1 MTYCDIYEKYFN
13 EIRHKVTKFIEI
25 GVKDGASLRMWK
37 EYFPNAM
44 IYGVD
49 IDPRYKMYEEEDR
62 IKIFIGN
69 QKDTTFLQQIKAT
82 IGEYDILL
90 DDGSHI
96 TEHQIVTFDVL
107 YGIVK
112 KMDFI

>member
-13 EIRHKVTKFIEI
+13 ERRHKVTKFII

-49 IDPRYKMYEEEDR
+49 IDPR
-62 IKIFIGN
+62 
-69 QKDTTFLQQIKAT
+69 
-82 IGEYDILL
+82 
-90 DDGSHI
+90 
-96 TEHQIVTFDVL
+96 
-107 YGIVK
+107 
-112 KMDFI
+112 